1 MPEGWLPPQ
10 APGGQPPPRFDMVV
24 PEPVDAQAPA
34 VQAPQP
40 LPLPPSFAGSSGPA
54 EPDFEPTNGL
64 ALTALILGILGI
76 ALLASTLGLLSPLAV
91 PCSIAACLCGAQ
103 ARNRINLGEV
113 TRGRGQANGG
123 YLLGVAG
130 VVIGVAAAIGWI
142 IYFANGGDLDQL
154 QRDLERWRDEQAR
167 EAAIHAARAIL
178 GR

>member
-1 MPEGWLPPQ
+1 MAGGWLPPQ

-34 VQAPQP
+34 VRPPQP
-40 LPLPPSFAGSSGPA
+40 VPPRLAVPSRPA
-54 EPDFEPTNGL
+54 ESEFEPPNGL

-76 ALLASTLGLLSPLAV
+76 ALLATTLGLLSPLAV

-113 TRGRGQANGG
+113 TRGRGQANAG

-130 VVIGVAAAIGWI
+130 VVLGVAAAVGWI

-154 QRDLERWRDEQAR
+154 QHDLERWRDEQAR
-167 EAAIHAARAIL
+167 EATMHVARAIL